1 MSPRRSP
8 DAILGAPDVL
18 LAGVSMRAAAQSAVK
33 AGYRTHTIDAFADLD
48 LPRFKKTVDL
58 TEPGGG
64 FNARRASVVARKVT
78 ADGVVYGSGFEDDPR
93 AVDRMSR
100 GRALWGN
107 SPEVLRQ
114 VRSPRR
120 LLAGLAHR
128 GFLVPRVFDPT
139 VDAGPPLSS
148 VSWLVKPFRSGGGR
162 GVRPWTHGSP
172 VPLGSY
178 LEEFIDGYPG
188 SIVFVA
194 RGGRAVPLGIS
205 RQLAGEAAFGAD
217 GFRYCGSILSHPAQL
232 FEHGVSIAATAH
244 ALAAAVTRDYSL
256 VGLNGIDFVARR
268 EVAYPVEVNP
278 RWCAS
283 VELVERAHGFS
294 MFGLHA
300 DACTRGTLPDDR
312 IPLCLRR
319 AVGKAIVFARADLVA
334 GATANWLWY
343 RDVADVPQPGTH
355 IRRGGPICT
364 IFAEADDPSACHR
377 ALVHRAEA
385 VYDEVRGWTAPPS
398 LLDEFPD
405 HARDRR

>member
-1 MSPRRSP
+1 MPPRRSP
-8 DAILGAPDVL
+8 KARLGTTDVL

-48 LPRFKKTVDL
+48 LPRSKKAVDL
-58 TEPGGG
+58 SEPGGG
-64 FNARRASVVARKVT
+64 FNARRASVVARGVA

-107 SPEVLRQ
+107 PPAVLRQ

-120 LLAGLAHR
+120 LLEGLARR
-128 GFLVPRVFDPT
+128 GFLVPRIFEPE
-139 VDAGPPLSS
+139 VDAGPPPSG
-148 VSWLVKPFRSGGGR
+148 VSWLEKPFRSGGGR
-162 GVRPWTHGSP
+162 GVRRWPPGSAIP
-172 VPLGSY
+172 AGSY
-178 LEEFIDGYPG
+178 LEEFIDGCPG

-205 RQLAGEAAFGAD
+205 RQLAGEAAFGAV
-217 GFRYCGSILSHPAQL
+217 GFQYCGSILSHPAQL
-232 FEHGVSIAATAH
+232 FEHGVSIAARAH
-244 ALAAAVTRDYSL
+244 ALAAAVTQDYPL
-256 VGLNGIDFVARR
+256 VGVNGIDFMARR
-268 EVAYPVEVNP
+268 GVAYPVEVNP

-300 DACTRGTLPDDR
+300 DACSRGTLPDDR

-319 AVGKAIVFARADLVA
+319 AVGKAIVFARADLIA
-334 GATANWLWY
+334 GPTSDWLWY
-343 RDVADVPQPGTH
+343 RDVADVPRPGIR

-364 IFAEADDPSACHR
+364 IFAEADDPSACHHS
-377 ALVHRAEA
+377 LVRRAEA
-385 VYDEVRGWTAPPS
+385 VYDEVRGWAAPPS
-398 LLDEFPD
+398 LFDETPG
-405 HARDRR
+405 